1 MEKQIKSKQRV
12 KEFAEVF
19 TAEREVKAICDLIPD
34 DVWNNIESTFLDPAV
49 GNGNFPY
56 EILARKYARCKSEKD
71 GLKALASVFAIDIQE
86 DNVLECRAR
95 LLKQY
100 VDTFPKANELAVLM
114 ASGIL
119 LNNIVCDDSLN
130 PQTEI
135 VKSWGFTPCNAYIKA
150 LEKVKK
156 NAQKY
161 LTNNLL

>member
-19 TAEREVKAICDLIPD
+19 TAEREVKAMCNLIPD
-34 DVWNNIESTFLDPAV
+34 DVWNNIESTFLDPCC

-71 GLKALASVFAIDIQE
+71 GLKALASVFCIDIQA
-86 DNVLECRAR
+86 DNVDECRSR
-95 LLKQY
+95 LLTQY
-100 VDTFPKANELAVLM
+100 IDTFPKANELAVLM

-130 PQTEI
+130 PQTETLR
-135 VKSWGFTPCNAYIKA
+135 SWGITPNKKYVEFLGKSKKSIK
-150 LEKVKK
+150 
-156 NAQKY
+156 N
-161 LTNNLL
+161 T